1 LPPNGGTRR
10 RISQAASGGGQAR
23 PPSCRPE
30 CLHELLL
37 ECFEDWY
44 LELRGESDAFLDSE
58 EPRTLAEIIEAEQEF
73 FDRVWYV
80 RDFVCYGERT

>member
-1 LPPNGGTRR
+1 MVVL
-10 RISQAASGGGQAR
+10 A
-23 PPSCRPE
+23 
-30 CLHELLL
+30 
-37 ECFEDWY
+37 CFEDWY